1 MREMSWV
8 GVWRIRNRESV
19 RMWRVTRIKE
29 EHGAMK
35 KEKREPQAD
44 ERGRDQ
50 ERDKRYEMD
59 VAERARREEEE

>member
-19 RMWRVTRIKE
+19 RMWRVTWIKE
-29 EHGAMK
+29 EHGARR
-35 KEKREPQAD
+35 KERREPRAD

-50 ERDKRYEMD
+50 MRDKRYEID
-59 VAERARREEEE
+59 VAERARREEEG